1 MPNEGGRS
9 WWSAGN
15 AVKIKD
21 IAETY
26 IDNNLNVDCE
36 EGKYKSTHLLLKFE
50 PGWNLKNFVDECG
63 W

>member
-26 IDNNLNVDCE
+26 IDNNLNVDFE
-36 EGKYKSTHLLLKFE
+36 EEIQKHTFTIK
-50 PGWNLKNFVDECG
+50 V
-63 W
+63 